1 MLAKLLALKPITRS
15 KRATRASLESG
26 GRALTRIGREIL
38 RQPSKRPECAAHD
51 VEEMLQQPR
60 LEPKLGISSESQ
72 EHEPGDIMRMHRD
85 IARYK
90 RRPTNFVSTA
100 KKYYRSSIDAPLR
113 ISMDKYSSSWIGQL
127 T

>member
-15 KRATRASLESG
+15 KRATRASLESE
-26 GRALTRIGREIL
+26 GRALTCIGIEIL
-38 RQPSKRPECAAHD
+38 RDSLRSVRNVLRTTSKNVAAT
-51 VEEMLQQPR
+51 R
-60 LEPKLGISSESQ
+60 LGPKLEISSESQ
-72 EHEPGDIMRMHRD
+72 EHEPGSLMRMHKG